1 MLKRYE
7 FAGSYVWNTMLRF
20 LLLIGLGTL
29 ATPTT
34 AQSIR
39 IVGEAPYFP
48 NTRIE
53 VLGLEDWVVSEPS
66 PVAACNSN
74 ETGQFELQIP
84 AEKCHLVGYRLK
96 IGRDKTALHIQPGH
110 TYRIVLPTRNAGAVG
125 MTQENDTSLNWYQI
139 SKFEMRY
146 SEFLNENYEVFLR
159 RQHKAAVDSF
169 ELALRK
175 DSAQFSGS
183 FLTEMIRY
191 RIADLRLTTRL
202 MSEKTAVRTSIFN
215 RPVLYE
221 HPDYID
227 FFKNLYR
234 GQLQKWATLPTEAKL
249 YEWLIEKPNYDS
261 AFHRIMDFELVPGRE
276 AAELLIIVGML
287 DWQRE
292 KTLDEAKLIQLFQQ
306 AWPKQIDP
314 KLQRITQQAIEHLQR
329 LKPGQPAPEIS
340 LKDEMGKRF
349 QPFSKKNNQPN
360 YLLFFTIKSPEA
372 IAEVKAA
379 SDFIAQ
385 ERRKINL
392 IAVCL
397 DCSYTDLMNLRKN
410 QGIQG
415 QLGIP
420 TEDPTFTFKLGGYLD
435 SFLLN
440 ENYQF
445 ILSPA
450 PNPSTGGLQYIPK
463 IAATERNR

>member
-1 MLKRYE
+1 MHQVYEYAGDSVLK
-7 FAGSYVWNTMLRF
+7 TMMR
-20 LLLIGLGTL
+20 LLIALGFSSL
-29 ATPTT
+29 SAPTFS
-34 AQSIR
+34 QSIR
-39 IVGEAPYFP
+39 IVGEAPFFP

-53 VLGLEDWVVSEPS
+53 VLGLEDWVVAEPKQ
-66 PVAACNSN
+66 VASCNSS

-84 AEKCHLVGYRLK
+84 EEKSHLVGYRLK
-96 IGRDKTALHIQPGH
+96 IGRDKTALNIQPGN
-110 TYRIVLPTRNAGAVG
+110 TYHIILPTRNAGAVG
-125 MTQENDTSLNWYQI
+125 MTQENDTALNWYSI

-146 SEFLNENYEVFLR
+146 SEFLNQNYEVFLR
-159 RQHKAAVDSF
+159 RQHKASVDSF

-175 DSAQFSGS
+175 DSSQFSGP

-191 RIADLRLTTRL
+191 RLADLRLTTRL
-202 MSEKTAVRTSIFN
+202 MSEKTAVRTAIFN

-234 GQLQKWATLPTEAKL
+234 GQLQKWATLPSEAKL
-249 YEWLIEKPNYDS
+249 YEWFIEKPNYDS
-261 AFHRIMDFELVPGRE
+261 AFHRIMQFELVPGRE
-276 AAELLIIVGML
+276 AAELLIVVGML
-287 DWQRE
+287 QWQRE
-292 KTLDEAKLIQLFQQ
+292 KTLDEDKLIQLFQQ

-349 QPFSKKNNQPN
+349 QPFSNKNNQPS
-360 YLLFFTIKSPEA
+360 YLLFFTIKSPESV
-372 IAEVKAA
+372 AEVKAA
-379 SDFIAQ
+379 SDFIVQ

-392 IAVCL
+392 VSVCL

-420 TEDPTFTFKLGGYLD
+420 AEDPTYTYKLGGFMD

-440 ENYQF
+440 ENYHF